1 LFDHR
6 ADASLGAE
14 SQVSSES
21 LAVGTRSI
29 TSNLSPGATPS
40 TSAEIDL
47 ESGAVPES
55 RALRPFSEV
64 SSISIGGVD
73 VDVGAE
79 LSGERFLVLT
89 ASHGYGAKSHLPRVL
104 KAEVT
109 EPTNSP
115 HCDQISGLRTGVL

>member
-1 LFDHR
+1 MPVWALKARYLLSLWRSELAQLR
-6 ADASLGAE
+6 AICL
-14 SQVSSES
+14 
-21 LAVGTRSI
+21 
-29 TSNLSPGATPS
+29 PGATPS